1 MILIEAGASGGSLV
15 ALEAGGSFGAIM
27 RGQPGGS
34 AASRRLPA
42 PGGPRLA
49 MIAISGVDGSGKTR
63 LAGLTL
69 DRLAMAGIP
78 HRQVWSRFRNY
89 LSKPLLGLA
98 RLTGH
103 NRREQ
108 VGGVR
113 IGYHDFARSP
123 VLAWSF
129 LALHAADLAIDIL
142 FRFRLRRKG
151 TIVAD
156 RCAIDSLVDLA
167 VDTGLD
173 DVVIDRL
180 GPRLLQLMP
189 QPLLA
194 VVVERP
200 TGLIAEQR
208 PDALAD
214 RHFARRRALYRRLAR
229 RLGLPV
235 LRNDRPLET
244 VMRELSDLM
253 AGTPAQEGGTP

>member
-1 MILIEAGASGGSLV
+1 MILIEAGSAGGTLV
-15 ALEAGGSFGAIM
+15 ALEAAGSFGAIVAE
-27 RGQPGGS
+27 RGDG
-34 AASRRLPA
+34 AAARRLPPPDRA
-42 PGGPRLA
+42 QLA

-89 LSKPLLGLA
+89 LSKPLLAMA

-103 NRREQ
+103 SRRET
-108 VGGVR
+108 VGNVR
-113 IGYHDFARSP
+113 VGYHDFARSP
-123 VLAWSF
+123 VLAWTF
-129 LALHAADLAIDIL
+129 LALHSADLVLDIL
-142 FRFRLRRKG
+142 FRFRLRRRG

-173 DVVIDRL
+173 DIVIDQV
-180 GPRLLQLMP
+180 GPRLLRLMP

-200 TGLIAEQR
+200 AGLIAEQR